1 MHQHEGPIQGLEV
14 YRHHICVL
22 PQDWIVQETEGA
34 TVHPATPAQVPV
46 GSALGQLDC
55 RGIISLVWVVLYK
68 MMDGHTPWPTHCQKD
83 KRFSQKKAQ
92 RSFEGGRQSPS
103 TPPRFPPM
111 EPTCKGSF
119 SSKAHC
125 HMRFSQALK
134 CHL

>member
-34 TVHPATPAQVPV
+34 TVYPATPATPAQVPV

-68 MMDGHTPWPTHCQKD
+68 MMEGHTPWPTRCQKD
-83 KRFSQKKAQ
+83 KGISQKKA
-92 RSFEGGRQSPS
+92 RSLGGGR
-103 TPPRFPPM
+103 
-111 EPTCKGSF
+111 
-119 SSKAHC
+119 
-125 HMRFSQALK
+125 
-134 CHL
+134 